1 MTFVVQK
8 IRNIIINKRLIK
20 IRFYLITFVFR
31 IFINKMLDIN
41 KIRTDFPILSQKVN
55 GKPLVYFDNGATSQ
69 KPQVVIDA
77 IATYYEEINANIHRG
92 VHTLSQLATDAYEE
106 SRIKIQNHI
115 NAKFAHEV
123 LFTSGTTFGINLVA
137 NGFASLL
144 KPNDEVMVSAL
155 EHHSNIVPWQML
167 CEKTGAKLVV
177 IPMDENGELILS
189 EYERLLSD
197 KIKIVAVNHISNAL
211 GTVNPIK
218 YMITKAHEV
227 GAAVLIDGAQA
238 VPHLK
243 PDVQELDCDFYVFS
257 GHKMCGP
264 TGVGILYGKEAWLN
278 KLPPYLGGGEM
289 IKEVTFEKTTYADLP
304 HKFEA
309 GTPNIASGIVLG
321 TAVDYMNSVGFENI
335 QQQEKELLI
344 YATEKLLE
352 IEGLKIFGTAAT
364 KTSVISF
371 NIDGI
376 HPYDIGTIIDKLG
389 IAVRTG
395 HHCAQPIMNY
405 FNIPGTIRASFA
417 FYNTKEEID
426 IFVEAVK
433 KAKTML
439 S

>member
-1 MTFVVQK
+1 M
-8 IRNIIINKRLIK
+8 IK
-20 IRFYLITFVFR
+20 IRFYLTTFVFR
-31 IFINKMLDIN
+31 FFINKMLEIN
-41 KIRTDFPILSQKVN
+41 KIRADFPILTQKVN

-69 KPQVVIDA
+69 KPKVVIDA
-77 IATYYEEINANIHRG
+77 IAAYYQEINANIHRG
-92 VHTLSQLATDAYEE
+92 VHTLSQLATNAYEE

-115 NAKFAHEV
+115 NSKFAHEV

-137 NGFASLL
+137 HGFAAVL

-167 CEKTGAKLVV
+167 CQKTGAKLVV
-177 IPMDENGELILS
+177 IPMNENGELILS
-189 EYERLLSD
+189 EYDRLLSN
-197 KIKIVAVNHISNAL
+197 KTKIVAVNHISNAL
-211 GTVNPIK
+211 GTINPIK
-218 YMITKAHEV
+218 YMINKAHEV
-227 GAAVLIDGAQA
+227 GAAILIDGAQA
-238 VPHLK
+238 VPHIK
-243 PDVQELDCDFYVFS
+243 PNMQELDCDFYVFS

-264 TGVGILYGKEAWLN
+264 TGTGILYGKEAWLN

-289 IKEVTFEKTTYADLP
+289 IKEVTFEKTIYADLP

-309 GTPNIASGIVLG
+309 GTPNIAGGIVLG
-321 TAVDYMNSVGFENI
+321 TAVDYMNSIGFENI
-335 QQQEKELLI
+335 QEQEKELLA
-344 YATEKLLE
+344 YGTKKLLA
-352 IEGLKIFGTAAT
+352 IEGLKIFGTSKE

-405 FNIPGTIRASFA
+405 FNIPGTIRASFS

-426 IFVEAVK
+426 IFVEAVR